1 MEILKAFKF
10 RLYPTEDQK
19 AELAIQFGHARFVY
33 NASLELRKDMFFQ
46 FGNSFRY
53 EECAAVLTEAK
64 QNNPDLEWLKQ
75 ANAQVLQQSLQDLD
89 KAFQN
94 FFRNHKNGT
103 LPSLGKK
110 PRKDGMPNG
119 YPTLRR
125 KFDKQS
131 IRFPQDFKV
140 QGGHVY
146 LPKVGWVRVVLHRKL
161 EGMMKN
167 ATVSKTKTGRYFVSI
182 QCELDVDVRGA
193 LWATTKTNDVGI
205 DLGLKDFAILNSA
218 AGTKKEEAPKYLRTS
233 ERRLKIRQRRLS
245 RKVKGSNSRDKARLR
260 VAATH
265 EKITNQRN
273 DFHHKLSRK
282 IVDQFG
288 SIGLE
293 TLNVKGM
300 VKNHKL
306 AKAISDAGWSQ
317 FVTFIE
323 YKAAWAGVEVVRHDR
338 WLPSSKTCNDCGCI
352 NHELKLSDR
361 TWVCQNCGVIH
372 DRDENAAKNLR
383 PSTAG
388 VAGINA
394 VGSSSAVRHSAP
406 EKFKR
411 VPSGCAL
418 EAQRL

>member
-1 MEILKAFKF
+1 
-10 RLYPTEDQK
+10 
-19 AELAIQFGHARFVY
+19 
-33 NASLELRKDMFFQ
+33 MFFQ
-46 FGNSFRY
+46 FGKSFSY
-53 EECAAVLTEAK
+53 EDCAAVLTEAK

-75 ANAQVLQQSLQDLD
+75 ANAQVLQQSLKDLD

-103 LPSLGKK
+103 LPSPGKK

-182 QCELDVDVRGA
+182 QCERDCDVQPTA
-193 LWATTKTNDVGI
+193 KTNDVGI
-205 DLGLKDFAILNSA
+205 DLGLKDFAILNSE
-218 AGTKKEEAPKYLRTS
+218 AGTKKEEAPKHLRTS

-245 RKVKGSNSRDKARLR
+245 RKAKGSNSRDKARLR

-265 EKITNQRN
+265 EKITNQRKA
-273 DFHHKLSRK
+273 FHHKLSRK

-306 AKAISDAGWSQ
+306 AKSISDVGPEGTPSQ

-323 YKAAWAGVEVVRHDR
+323 YKAAWAGVEVVRHDQ
-338 WLPSSKTCNDCGCI
+338 WYPSSKICNDCGCI
-352 NHELKLSDR
+352 NHELKLKDR
-361 TWVCQNCGVIH
+361 TWVCKNCGVIH

-406 EKFKR
+406 EKFKDN
-411 VPSGCAL
+411 GL